1 MAKRKV
7 SKKESVYNILKGQTI
22 TIVARKKGQEEKQ
35 KDMEYTKALE
45 AKAKF
50 EALGWSVSLYQVGF
64 YQPFNNNNK

>member
-22 TIVARKKGQEEKQ
+22 TIVARKEGENERAS
-35 KDMEYTKALE
+35 DMEYTKALL
-45 AKAKF
+45 AKSKF

-64 YQPFNNNNK
+64 YQPFHKS